1 MCSRVAGYG
10 IGGKIEAKRTRP
22 MRRLAVDT
30 GGTFTD
36 IVYIDDDT
44 MQMSVDKVST
54 TPEDL
59 GQGVLESIRKIQL
72 DMSDIALF
80 IHGTTAGL
88 NTIAQRKGARVG
100 LITTRGFIDVL
111 EMTRSSRKEVYNYLW
126 KKPEP
131 LVSRYLREGVSERT
145 SFEGEI
151 LETVDV
157 EEAKEIVKKL
167 KANDVE
173 SIAVCLLHSY
183 ANPANELKIGEVIS
197 EVWPEVNV
205 SLSHQIAR
213 EIGENI
219 RANTTVISAYM
230 GKAIAGYVSR
240 LYDNLKVMGF
250 GGQLLILGSSGVLG
264 IEAAKEKPL
273 YSLASGPVGGAAGAA
288 HLAAL
293 CGVSNIVTMDVGGT
307 SFDVSIIKDGVNLE
321 RHDSELLGYPVLMAG
336 IEIRSIGA
344 GGGSV
349 ARVDAAG
356 LLTVGPE
363 SAGANPGP
371 MAYGKGGQ
379 EPTVTDA
386 ALVNGL
392 IDPDYFIGGELHL
405 DLNLAKK
412 GVNDIAEKLGLS
424 LHEAADGILA
434 VARNNMTTATT
445 EILIGQGYD
454 PRDFT
459 IMGYG
464 GGGGIFAGN
473 IAQDMSISRVI
484 IPRSTGVFSARG
496 ILTMNLVHTYT
507 RAYARSWDKLDIQ
520 ELEDIY
526 KDMENDGL
534 KTLAAEGMSEG
545 EIEYIHS
552 LDMGYESQHYHIET
566 PVPHGRLND
575 DSKKEIGN
583 SFEQLHETRYSH
595 RINAPLKT
603 TNIRLKAMGNIKDV
617 PMPEIECGKEVPQN
631 AMKPERQ
638 VYLDGGFVDAKI
650 YERDGLLCCNVI
662 SGPAI
667 VEEPFH
673 TTVVMPG
680 QTLEV
685 DRLGNLIIH
694 TGGT

>member
-1 MCSRVAGYG
+1 M
-10 IGGKIEAKRTRP
+10 K
-22 MRRLAVDT
+22 RLAVDT

-44 MQMSVDKVST
+44 MQIMVDKVST
-54 TPEDL
+54 TPRDL
-59 GQGVLESIRKIQL
+59 GQGVLEAIRKIKVA
-72 DMSDIALF
+72 MSEIALF

-88 NTIAQRKGARVG
+88 NTVAQRKGAKVG
-100 LITTRGFIDVL
+100 LITTRGFTDVL

-131 LVSRYLREGVSERT
+131 LVPRYLRRGVSERT
-145 SFEGEI
+145 SYKGEI
-151 LETVDV
+151 LERLD
-157 EEAKEIVKKL
+157 EKEAKEIVKKL
-167 KANDVE
+167 REDGVE

-183 ANPANELKIGEVIS
+183 ANPENEQRIGEIIN
-197 EVWPEVNV
+197 EVWPEVSV
-205 SLSHQIAR
+205 SLSHQVAR

-240 LYDNLKVMGF
+240 LSENLKEMGF
-250 GGQLLILGSSGVLG
+250 SGQLLILGPSGVLG

-288 HLAAL
+288 HLARL
-293 CGVSNIVTMDVGGT
+293 CGIKNIVTMDVGGT

-321 RHDSELLGYPVLMAG
+321 RHESELLGYPVLMAG

-344 GGGSV
+344 GGGSI

-371 MAYGKGGQ
+371 MAYGWGGA

-392 IDPDYFIGGELHL
+392 INPDYFVGGEVRL
-405 DLNLAKK
+405 DIDLAKK
-412 GVNDIAEKLGLS
+412 GVSDIAEKLGLN

-464 GGGGIFAGN
+464 GGGGIFVGN
-473 IAQDMSISRVI
+473 IAKDMSISRVV
-484 IPRSTGVFSARG
+484 IPRSPGVFSARG
-496 ILTMNLVHTYT
+496 ILTMNLVHIYA
-507 RAYARSWDKLDIQ
+507 RAYARAMDKIDIQ

-526 KDMENDGL
+526 RDMEKSAL
-534 KTLAAEGMSEG
+534 ETLTAEGMARD
-545 EIEYIHS
+545 EIEFTRS
-552 LDMGYESQHYHIET
+552 LDMSYESQHYYIET
-566 PVPHGRLND
+566 PISDGKLNV
-575 DSKKEIGN
+575 DSKEEIGN
-583 SFEQLHETRYSH
+583 TFEYLHETKYGH
-595 RINAPLKT
+595 RITAPLT
-603 TNIRLKAMGNIKDV
+603 IANVRLKATGNIKDV
-617 PMPEIECGKEVPQN
+617 PVDEIRQGKEIPQS
-631 AMKPERQ
+631 AIKPKRKL
-638 VYLDGGFVDAKI
+638 YLDGGFVDAQI
-650 YERDGLLCCNVI
+650 YERAGLTYGNMI
-662 SGPAI
+662 TGPAI

-680 QTLEV
+680 QTLEL

-694 TGGT
+694 TGGA